1 MTGPKAFFKY
11 KNCPMTALQKFKNY
25 FIEAFAEV
33 KKVTWPTKKQT
44 KNYSLV
50 VIGISIGLAVF
61 FGILDY
67 IFNFLLGSVV

>member
-11 KNCPMTALQKFKNY
+11 KNCPMNAVQKFKNY
-25 FIEAFAEV
+25 FVEAFAEV

-50 VIGISIGLAVF
+50 VIGITLGLAAF

-67 IFNFLLGSVV
+67 IFNFLLGLIV

>member
-1 MTGPKAFFKY
+1 
-11 KNCPMTALQKFKNY
+11 MTALQKFKNY